1 VPRRGPEQAISVTS
15 PVLFVLISM
24 VDETQNTRDT
34 QKERPRQHDFRRHPQ
49 DRKQTRSIEKPAEL
63 KDAGLDDDET
73 EEDRMSSHPRLR
85 HGGRPEKKVYEEW
98 ASDPYCE

>member
-1 VPRRGPEQAISVTS
+1 
-15 PVLFVLISM
+15 M
-24 VDETQNTRDT
+24 VDETQNTQDT

-49 DRKQTRSIEKPAEL
+49 DRKQTRPIDKPAEL

-73 EEDRMSSHPRLR
+73 EEDRTSSNPRPR
-85 HGGRPEKKVYEEW
+85 HGGRPEKRVYEEW